1 MFWSEWV
8 REMDELLK
16 EILEKHEGKKRR
28 KYKCPAGRW
37 TIGIGHNMEDEPLP
51 EEMQRFLDA
60 NGYITDEMIYE
71 LLEKDIE
78 DAINDAWDLYPNL
91 ESYSEAR
98 QAALIDFLFNVGK
111 RVALQ
116 FKRFNRAVNEE
127 KWDNAAKHLLESKY
141 ARQVGQRAQTIARML
156 REG

>member
-1 MFWSEWV
+1 
-8 REMDELLK
+8 MDELLK

-28 KYKCPAGRW
+28 KYKCTAGRW

-51 EEMQRFLDA
+51 EEMQRFLDS

-116 FKRFNRAVNEE
+116 FKRLNRAVNEE
-127 KWDNAAKHLLESKY
+127 KWDNAAKYLLESKY

>member
-1 MFWSEWV
+1 
-8 REMDELLK
+8 MDELLK

-28 KYKCPAGRW
+28 KYKCTTGRW

-51 EEMQRFLDA
+51 EEMQRFLDS

-116 FKRFNRAVNEE
+116 FKRFNRAVNGE
-127 KWDNAAKHLLESKY
+127 KWDNAAKYLLESKY

>member
-1 MFWSEWV
+1 MFLSEWG

-28 KYKCPAGRW
+28 KYKCTAGRW

-51 EEMQRFLDA
+51 EEMQRFLDS

-127 KWDNAAKHLLESKY
+127 KWDNAAKYLLESKY

>member
-1 MFWSEWV
+1 
-8 REMDELLK
+8 MDELLK

-28 KYKCPAGRW
+28 KYKCTAGRW

-51 EEMQRFLDA
+51 EEMQRFLDS

-127 KWDNAAKHLLESKY
+127 KWDNAAKYLLESKY